1 MTLSLFPVSA
11 AYAHGTLPPEDG
23 HEIYFEECGNTAG
36 VPLLYL
42 HGGPGSGFS
51 TDINQLLDPEHY
63 RIILMDQRGSG
74 RSQPHGS
81 LEANTTPHLISDIE
95 RLRHHLEISQWHV
108 FGGSW
113 GATLAIAY
121 AMAHP
126 SATSALTLYGVFLA
140 RQHELEAL
148 YFDGG
153 IAASMFPDV
162 FAAFMDPLTPD
173 QQANPINGYAELFQ
187 SADEAVR
194 RAALNRWTT
203 LEKAVSR
210 LILDETQMSA
220 DLSDPDFVL
229 AHSLIENH
237 YFCHHG
243 FIDAD
248 DILRRAGQTLAH
260 IPIDIVASRYDIVCP
275 PQTAF
280 DFARAVPHASLTIV
294 EDAGHTWRDPSNT
307 QALLQV
313 LNAHKDTS

>member
-1 MTLSLFPVSA
+1 MTPPLFPISA

-23 HEIYFEECGNTAG
+23 HEIYFEECGNPAG
-36 VPLLYL
+36 APLLYL

-51 TDINQLLDPEHY
+51 TDITQLLDPDHY

-74 RSQPHGS
+74 RSTPHGS
-81 LEANTTPHLISDIE
+81 LAHNTTAHLVDDIE
-95 RLRHHLEISQWHV
+95 RLRHHLGIETWHV

-113 GATLAIAY
+113 GATLTIAY

-148 YFDGG
+148 YFDSGV
-153 IAASMFPDV
+153 AASMFPDV

-173 QQANPINGYAELFQ
+173 QQANPINGYAKLFQ
-187 SADEAVR
+187 SADETVR
-194 RAALNRWTT
+194 RDALNRWTT

-210 LILDETQMSA
+210 LILDEAQMSA

-229 AHSLIENH
+229 THSLIENH
-237 YFCHHG
+237 YFRHHG

-248 DILRRAGQTLAH
+248 DILQRAGQTLAD
-260 IPIDIVASRYDIVCP
+260 IPINIVASRYDIVCP

-280 DFARAVPHASLTIV
+280 DFARAVPHARLTLV

-313 LNAHKDTS
+313 LNAHKDVS